1 MESLGNLAGSG
12 LMMLAVIATAGMI
25 ACRSRFYRQELAVSG
40 TREWSLDGLRG
51 LAALMVAMHHAA
63 IGRVWLINNEWGD
76 TRSLVLQL
84 AGPAAVVLF
93 FMLTGYLFWSKARQA
108 NGRLKPWKL
117 WRGRLCRIAPLYLF
131 SLLLVLLV
139 AVGETGG
146 SWLTADHWKPLLRL
160 LALGALKWQNVGPVN
175 LNNYNAGVVWTLWYE
190 WSFYLA
196 LPILAWLATG
206 RKIFG
211 FALVAYVAVAAGLC
225 LHLNLQPGLFFLL
238 GMLCPV
244 LLENSAARSQLQ
256 TPRAAATALL
266 AGVLLLALGRNYLL
280 SRLPTASLASACF
293 PVFVIAAAGNPG
305 FGLLVNPAMRC
316 LGALSFS
323 LYLLHGMVFKLVF
336 SGFRRAG
343 LASLPPMEYW
353 LVMTV
358 VACAL
363 TGLCS
368 LTYRWIEFPF
378 LSASQNKRPA

>member
-1 MESLGNLAGSG
+1 
-12 LMMLAVIATAGMI
+12 
-25 ACRSRFYRQELAVSG
+25 
-40 TREWSLDGLRG
+40 
-51 LAALMVAMHHAA
+51 
-63 IGRVWLINNEWGD
+63 
-76 TRSLVLQL
+76 
-84 AGPAAVVLF
+84 
-93 FMLTGYLFWSKARQA
+93 
-108 NGRLKPWKL
+108 
-117 WRGRLCRIAPLYLF
+117 
-131 SLLLVLLV
+131 
-139 AVGETGG
+139 
-146 SWLTADHWKPLLRL
+146 
-160 LALGALKWQNVGPVN
+160 LGALKWQNVGPVN